1 MYQTIPA
8 SVSGQRRRLLAD
20 EENAVRYIMPVGI
33 HCGEGDE
40 EVEREEGT
48 KGRWHTHCLSQTFF
62 EYTSEWMRSRDTGV
76 FFYINDAIHIILF
89 RTKNT
94 GIATQLFN

>member
-1 MYQTIPA
+1 M
-8 SVSGQRRRLLAD
+8 SGQRRWLLAD

-48 KGRWHTHCLSQTFF
+48 
-62 EYTSEWMRSRDTGV
+62 
-76 FFYINDAIHIILF
+76 
-89 RTKNT
+89 
-94 GIATQLFN
+94 

>member
-1 MYQTIPA
+1 M
-8 SVSGQRRRLLAD
+8 SGQRRRLLAD

-48 KGRWHTHCLSQTFF
+48 
-62 EYTSEWMRSRDTGV
+62 
-76 FFYINDAIHIILF
+76 
-89 RTKNT
+89 
-94 GIATQLFN
+94 

>member
-1 MYQTIPA
+1 M
-8 SVSGQRRRLLAD
+8 AD

-48 KGRWHTHCLSQTFF
+48 KGRWHTHCLSQIFF
-62 EYTSEWMRSRDTGV
+62 EYTSEWMRSIDIYRGL
-76 FFYINDAIHIILF
+76 FYINDAIHII
-89 RTKNT
+89 
-94 GIATQLFN
+94 II